1 MKILLALCS
10 LFSFSFA
17 DAFYEAMIAYKN
29 NQFLQAK
36 MLFERSIQEEHGIQ
50 GNFYLGKMYLKGEGM
65 DVHLPT
71 AITYL
76 EQAVIKGNIKAQCY
90 LAEAYLKS
98 RIKHESAVLLLQE
111 GAKESFT
118 CKEVAAIYK
127 ISLNDPKQSKGASR

>member
-1 MKILLALCS
+1 MKLLLVLSCILTFG
-10 LFSFSFA
+10 FS
-17 DAFYEAMIAYKN
+17 DAFYEAMTAYKN

-36 MLFERSIQEEHGIQ
+36 TLFERSIQEEHSIH
-50 GNFYLGKMYLKGEGM
+50 GNFYLGKMYLRGEGV

-76 EQAVIKGNIKAQCY
+76 EQAVIKGNIKAQCF

-98 RIKHESAVLLLQE
+98 RTKRDSAILLLQE

-118 CKEVAAIYK
+118 CKEVAAVFK
-127 ISLNDPKQSKGASR
+127 IPLNDAKYSKGINR